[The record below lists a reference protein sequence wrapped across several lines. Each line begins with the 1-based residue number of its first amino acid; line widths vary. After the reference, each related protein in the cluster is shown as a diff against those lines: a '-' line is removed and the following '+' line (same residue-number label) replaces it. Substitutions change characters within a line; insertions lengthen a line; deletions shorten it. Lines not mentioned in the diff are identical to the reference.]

1 MKIDLTGRRLDLT
14 PEMRAYT
21 EEKIGKLGRLT
32 HNLDLHVTL
41 AAEKHRFTCTIVA
54 QGKGATYTAEITDD
68 DVHRA
73 VVESVDVLARQLR
86 KDKTSRLAGRRP
98 GARTIR
104 RPQEAGI
111 GETVRET

>member
-1 MKIDLTGRRLDLT
+1 MKIDLTGRRFDLT
-14 PEMRAYT
+14 PEIRAYT
-21 EEKIGKLGRLT
+21 EEKIEKLGRLT

-54 QGKGATYTAEITDD
+54 QGKGATYTAEVTDD

-73 VVESVDVLARQLR
+73 IVESVDVLARQMR

-98 GARTIR
+98 GSRTIR
-104 RPQEAGI
+104 RPAEAGI
-111 GETVRET
+111 EETVREN